1 MKRIVPILLVALGLT
16 ACEKARE
23 LTQFTIE
30 TNTEFTI
37 PAATGINLPIDI
49 ITPDVETNS
58 SNTFENN
65 NTRAD
70 LIEEVRLDECDLT
83 ITAPGSADFDFLKS
97 IEIFIKAEN
106 EPEVLLAE
114 RQDIPDSG
122 LTELSLDVTGADLT
136 PYLKKSEYDLRVKVV
151 TDQVP
156 GSDIDINI
164 ESIFFVDA
172 KIFGL

>member
-1 MKRIVPILLVALGLT
+1 MKRFLPILIAALSFT

-30 TNTEFTI
+30 TNTEITI

-58 SNTFENN
+58 SSTFENN

-70 LIEEVRLDECDLT
+70 LIEEVRLDECQLS
-83 ITAPGSADFDFLKS
+83 IVAPASADFDFLNS
-97 IEIFIKAEN
+97 IEIYIKAEN
-106 EPEVLLAE
+106 EPEVLIAE
-114 RQDIPDSG
+114 RQDIPESG
-122 LTELSLDVTGADLT
+122 LREFMLDVTGADLT
-136 PYLKKSEYDLRVKVV
+136 PYIKKSKYDLRVKVV

-172 KIFGL
+172 KILGL